1 MSERNDNCP
10 PRGNDRSRGLI
21 KELYQ
26 LSEAGAFD
34 NVDTETIETATNF
47 LITLITPAIDYDTA
61 SKLFNKDKK
70 VLMNEVSRKLP
81 KSKRVTSRAFFK
93 YADFKRILKK

>member
-1 MSERNDNCP
+1 MCAQ
-10 PRGNDRSRGLI
+10 NDRSRGLI

-34 NVDTETIETATNF
+34 NVDSGTAETAVDF
-47 LITLITPAIDYDTA
+47 LTTLMNPAIDYDTA

-70 VLMNEVSRKLP
+70 VLMNDVSRKLP
-81 KSKRVTSRAFFK
+81 KEKKITAKAFFR
-93 YADFKRILKK
+93 YRDFKRILKK

>member
-1 MSERNDNCP
+1 MSER
-10 PRGNDRSRGLI
+10 NDRSRGLI

-34 NVDTETIETATNF
+34 NIDSTTAETASDF
-47 LITLITPAIDYDTA
+47 LLSLMNPAVDYDTA

-70 VLMNEVSRKLP
+70 LLMNDVARKLP
-81 KSKRVTSRAFFK
+81 KSKKVTAKAFFR
-93 YADFKRILKK
+93 YADFKRILRK

>member
-1 MSERNDNCP
+1 MSERNDSHIP
-10 PRGNDRSRGLI
+10 HGNDRSRGLI

-47 LITLITPAIDYDTA
+47 LITLVNPAIDYDTA

>member
-1 MSERNDNCP
+1 MSEPNDN
-10 PRGNDRSRGLI
+10 RSSRSNDRSRGLI

-34 NVDTETIETATNF
+34 NVDSTTAETASDF
-47 LITLITPAIDYDTA
+47 LLSLMNPAIDYDTA
-61 SKLFNKDKK
+61 SRIFNKDKK
-70 VLMNEVSRKLP
+70 LLMNDVARKLP
-81 KSKRVTSRAFFK
+81 KSKKVTAKAFFR